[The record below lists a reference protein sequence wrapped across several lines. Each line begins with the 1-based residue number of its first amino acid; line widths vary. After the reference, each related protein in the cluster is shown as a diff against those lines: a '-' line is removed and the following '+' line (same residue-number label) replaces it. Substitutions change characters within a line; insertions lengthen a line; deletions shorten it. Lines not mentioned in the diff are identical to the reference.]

1 MTLDRRRLVI
11 SAAGLAVGGIA
22 SVRLLPEEMLLRDR
36 RAPRSPV
43 AGLSAEQ
50 YSERLV
56 EILLAGLGEFHL
68 DLGAKSVLL
77 KPNLV
82 EYIAGV
88 EVNTNPLLVG
98 AAAEAFLK
106 LGAKRV
112 VVGEGPGHQRDTY
125 LVLAESGLE
134 AQLGS
139 QRISFVDLNR
149 DELCKVPTRA
159 TYTGL
164 DHLWLPRTV
173 LASDFIVSM
182 PKIKTHH
189 WAGVTLS
196 MKNMFGIVPGMKY
209 GWPKNVLQWRAL
221 HGSFLDFWAAPPV
234 LFVIAD
240 VVFARGG
247 TGPLPEPH

>member
-1 MTLDRRRLVI
+1 MALDRRRLII
-11 SAAGLAVGGIA
+11 SVAGLGVGGTA

-36 RAPRSPV
+36 RAPRSRV
-43 AGLSAEQ
+43 AVLSAEQ

-56 EILLAGLGEFHL
+56 ELLLAGLGEFHL
-68 DLGAKSVLL
+68 DLCAKSVLL

-159 TYTGL
+159 T
-164 DHLWLPRTV
+164 PR
-173 LASDFIVSM
+173 S
-182 PKIKTHH
+182 
-189 WAGVTLS
+189 
-196 MKNMFGIVPGMKY
+196 
-209 GWPKNVLQWRAL
+209 RAE
-221 HGSFLDFWAAPPV
+221 W
-234 LFVIAD
+234 
-240 VVFARGG
+240 
-247 TGPLPEPH
+247 